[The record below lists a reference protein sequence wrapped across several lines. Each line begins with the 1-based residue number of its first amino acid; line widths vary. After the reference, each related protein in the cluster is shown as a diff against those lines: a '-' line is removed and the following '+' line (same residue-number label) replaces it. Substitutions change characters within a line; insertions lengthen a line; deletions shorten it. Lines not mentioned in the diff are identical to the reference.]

1 VTIVVD
7 ASVVV
12 GAFVDSGP
20 DGQWSLQHMRRS
32 RLAAPHLMP
41 VEVASVLWRAEL
53 AGDLSP
59 DAAALAHADV
69 ADLPVRLFPYDPFAR
84 RIWEL
89 RKTVTSYDAW
99 YVALAEELDAT
110 LVTLDVRLLRAAGPL
125 CRIEVP
131 AFL

>member
-1 VTIVVD
+1 
-7 ASVVV
+7 
-12 GAFVDSGP
+12 
-20 DGQWSLQHMRRS
+20 
-32 RLAAPHLMP
+32 
-41 VEVASVLWRAEL
+41 
-53 AGDLSP
+53 
-59 DAAALAHADV
+59 AHADV

-110 LVTLDVRLLRAAGPL
+110 LVTLDVRLSRAAGPL